1 MPCNTT
7 INLIALLVTTHK
19 NKQLPPF
26 NPRGCQRGP
35 LPAARRTHNQIL
47 RAAPDKQCCSP
58 PLLNKMSGRGIP
70 SPCRGGYRGVTYDHR
85 CRRWRA
91 RLYCLGEHLA
101 LGRFP
106 DAAQAAEIHDIAACF
121 VYKDAAITNFGMHAA
136 QERLRQSRLS
146 GLSKQVTDRLRIM
159 VLKVAQHARK
169 ANVGDGSMHALRK
182 QAALQAG
189 LRAGHIDGDQKGNE
203 EEEEE
208 AENDQVKQA
217 GAVDHETKKG
227 HDGSQ
232 SGEALVRAKRAGVA
246 IIVRAAIS
254 INPLLGADDVKS
266 V

>member
-1 MPCNTT
+1 M
-7 INLIALLVTTHK
+7 
-19 NKQLPPF
+19 
-26 NPRGCQRGP
+26 
-35 LPAARRTHNQIL
+35 
-47 RAAPDKQCCSP
+47 
-58 PLLNKMSGRGIP
+58 P

-85 CRRWRA
+85 CQRWRA

-101 LGRFP
+101 LGRFS
-106 DAAQAAEIHDIAACF
+106 DAAQAAEIHDLAACF
-121 VYKDAAITNFGMHAA
+121 VFKDAAITNFGLHAA
-136 QERLRQSRLS
+136 QERLRQSCLS
-146 GLSKQVTDRLRIM
+146 GLSKQIMDRLRVM

-203 EEEEE
+203 EEEDDDDD
-208 AENDQVKQA
+208 DQVKQA
-217 GAVDHETKKG
+217 AAVETK

-232 SGEALVRAKRAGVA
+232 SSEALVRAKLAGVA

-254 INPLLGADDVKS
+254 INPLLGVDAVKL